1 MRNPHR
7 RASLLVCLLLA
18 LIQAV
23 IGARRA
29 SAFESPTQPTSG
41 AALPAAEEQIISGLP
56 TVPPDLNER
65 YALVSA
71 PSKKI
76 SSVYEYSV
84 QAPKLTA
91 TTWVMFAARP
101 PNLPGQEILS
111 ARCVPEGAVI
121 EDLSP
126 LKRPLLRAIVPV
138 RSQELRR
145 GITFAVRIEA
155 NLIARRL
162 VSRENGM
169 SAPRA
174 RELPD
179 LERRLALRPT
189 RQFDYS
195 SQFLRGWTAER
206 QLVRKPKEGE
216 VDFARRVF
224 QVIATGFQYE
234 YLGDNQNRS
243 VSYVCREGKSD
254 CFGLC
259 ALFVTILR
267 SQGIPAR
274 TLAGRWAV
282 SAKPGERMGQ
292 VPYFQEHVKA
302 EFFAHGLGWIPVDL
316 SSAVLHDTS
325 RDRLTFFGNDPGDFL
340 TMHLDADVSFDTLHF
355 GTKTIALMQKASYW
369 ATGVGNFDG
378 VVTQEDWKVSVEPSR

>member
-1 MRNPHR
+1 MRNHQR
-7 RASLLVCLLLA
+7 CTSLLVCLLLA
-18 LIQAV
+18 LIHIV
-23 IGARRA
+23 TGVKRA
-29 SAFESPTQPTSG
+29 CASGSPTQLTSSTVLS
-41 AALPAAEEQIISGLP
+41 AADEQIVSGLP
-56 TVPPDLNER
+56 TVAPGLNVR

-71 PSKKI
+71 PSKRI
-76 SSVYEYSV
+76 SAVYEYNV
-84 QAPKLTA
+84 QAPRLTA

-111 ARCVPEGAVI
+111 ARTVPEGAI
-121 EDLSP
+121 IDMSP
-126 LKRPLLRAIVPV
+126 LKRTLLRAIVPV

-145 GITFAVRIEA
+145 GITFAVHIEA

-162 VSRENGM
+162 VSRENGK
-169 SAPRA
+169 SVSTAK
-174 RELPD
+174 ELTA

-195 SQFLRGWTAER
+195 SQSLRGWIADHK
-206 QLVRKPKEGE
+206 LVRAPAEGE

-224 QVIATGFQYE
+224 QAIVKGYEYE

-243 VSYVCREGKSD
+243 ASHVCRERKSD
-254 CFGLC
+254 CGGLC

-274 TLAGRWAV
+274 ILAGRWAT

-302 EFFAHGLGWIPVDL
+302 EFFAQGLGWVPVDL
-316 SSAVLHDTS
+316 SSALLHDRS
-325 RDRLTFFGNDPGDFL
+325 AERLTYFGNDPGDFL
-340 TMHLDADVSFDTLHF
+340 TMHLDTDVSFDTLYF
-355 GTKTIALMQKASYW
+355 GTKTMPLLQKASYW
-369 ATGVGNFDG
+369 AAGSGNFDG
-378 VVTQEDWKVSVEPSR
+378 VVTQEDWKVSIEPPR